1 VSGKKRRKRI
11 GRNLRQLSGYDE
23 SLFVAARL
31 RNSEWHAAVQAGRE
45 EMLLNASSSSS
56 SGLMTIM

>member
-1 VSGKKRRKRI
+1 MRI
-11 GRNLRQLSGYDE
+11 RRNLLQLSGYDE

-31 RNSEWHAAVQAGRE
+31 RNSEWHAAVEARRE

-56 SGLMTIM
+56 SSGLMTIM

>member
-1 VSGKKRRKRI
+1 M
-11 GRNLRQLSGYDE
+11 GRNLLQLSGYDE

-31 RNSEWHAAVQAGRE
+31 LNSEWHAAVEARRE

-56 SGLMTIM
+56 SSSSSGLMTIM

>member
-1 VSGKKRRKRI
+1 MRI